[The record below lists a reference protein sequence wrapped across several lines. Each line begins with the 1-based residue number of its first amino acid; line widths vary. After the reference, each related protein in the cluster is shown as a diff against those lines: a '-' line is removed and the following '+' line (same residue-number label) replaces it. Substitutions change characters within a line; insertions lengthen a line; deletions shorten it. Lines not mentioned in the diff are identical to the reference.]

1 MTDPVVTNAADESQ
15 VARAKKKEKQRFE
28 RDRDDMRWLL
38 SDRRGRRMM
47 HRWLEHC
54 GVWRTSFDGTSRTYF
69 NEGRRDVGLMLFAE
83 VSEAA
88 PEAFPVMMKEAKED
102 V

>member
-1 MTDPVVTNAADESQ
+1 MTEPIVTNAADESQ
-15 VARAKKKEKQRFE
+15 VARAKKKEKQRLE

-47 HRWLEHC
+47 HRWLERS
-54 GVWRTSFDGTSRTYF
+54 GLWRTSFDGPERTFF
-69 NEGRRDVGLMLFAE
+69 NEGMRNMGLMLFAE

-88 PEAFPVMMKEAKED
+88 PEMFPVMMKEAKED